1 VRKPRQP
8 GNGRIPYVAVMALL
22 LPAASLAANSVTV
35 RVQVTFVDLVGIS
48 EVSALQFGSLS
59 QHLADQE
66 SVTVASIGTM
76 GDPADYAMGGAKT
89 VVRGAPQAA
98 ASLTVKAAPRQSI
111 TILVDSASPGAG
123 YSLTDFRCSY
133 NGGSDTAC
141 DGAGYTETSVASGTL
156 LVGATLTGECT
167 AMTGDVDGTFEVT
180 IIYP

>member
-8 GNGRIPYVAVMALL
+8 GDSRIPYVAVMAPLL
-22 LPAASLAANSVTV
+22 SATSLAANSVTV
-35 RVQVTFVDLVGIS
+35 RAQVTFVDPVGFS
-48 EVSALQFGSLS
+48 EVGALQFGSLS

-76 GDPADYAMGGAKT
+76 SDPADPFMGGAKT
-89 VVRGAPQAA
+89 GVRGAPQAA
-98 ASLTVKAAPRQSI
+98 AKLTVKTAPRQSI
-111 TILVDSASPGAG
+111 TILVDGASPGAG

-156 LVGATLTGECT
+156 LVSATLIGDST
-167 AMTGDVDGTFEVT
+167 AAAGASNGTFEVT
-180 IIYP
+180 VIYP

>member
-1 VRKPRQP
+1 
-8 GNGRIPYVAVMALL
+8 MALL

-35 RVQVTFVDLVGIS
+35 RVRVTFVDPIAIR

-66 SVTVASIGTM
+66 SVTVASTGTM
-76 GDPADYAMGGAKT
+76 SDPADQIMGGAKT

-98 ASLTVKAAPRQSI
+98 AKLTVKAAPRQSI
-111 TILVDSASPGAG
+111 TILVDGASPGAG

-156 LVGATLTGECT
+156 LVGATLIGDST
-167 AMTGDVDGTFEVT
+167 AAAGVADRSFDVT
-180 IIYP
+180 ISYQ

>member
-1 VRKPRQP
+1 
-8 GNGRIPYVAVMALL
+8 MALL

-141 DGAGYTETSVASGTL
+141 DGEGYSETSVTNGTL
-156 LVGATLTGECT
+156 LVAATLMGDSTG
-167 AMTGDVDGTFEVT
+167 AAGAASGSFDVTVF
-180 IIYP
+180 YL

>member
-1 VRKPRQP
+1 MHKPRQP

-35 RVQVTFVDLVGIS
+35 RVQVTFIDPVGIS
-48 EVSALQFGSLS
+48 EVNALQFGSLS

-66 SVTVASIGTM
+66 SVTVASTGTV
-76 GDPADYAMGGAKT
+76 GDPADQFMGGAKI

-98 ASLTVKAAPRQSI
+98 ANLTVKAVPRQSI
-111 TILVDSASPGAG
+111 TILVDGASPGAG

-141 DGAGYTETSVASGTL
+141 DGEGYSETSVASGTL
-156 LVGATLTGECT
+156 LVGATLSGDGT
-167 AMTGDVDGTFEVT
+167 AMTGAVDGSFEVT
-180 IIYP
+180 VIYP

>member
-1 VRKPRQP
+1 MSKLRQP
-8 GNGRIPYVAVMALL
+8 GNGRIPFVAVMALL
-22 LPAASLAANSVTV
+22 LPVGSLAANSVTV
-35 RVQVTFVDLVGIS
+35 RVQVTFVEPVGIS

-76 GDPADYAMGGAKT
+76 GDPADHVMGGAKT

-98 ASLTVKAAPRQSI
+98 ANLTVKAAPRQSI
-111 TILVDSASPGAG
+111 TILVDGASPGAG

-141 DGAGYTETSVASGTL
+141 DGAGYTETSVVNGTL
-156 LVGATLTGECT
+156 LVGATLTGDST
-167 AMTGDVDGTFEVT
+167 AAAGAANGSFEVT
-180 IIYP
+180 VIYP

>member
-1 VRKPRQP
+1 MRKPRQP
-8 GNGRIPYVAVMALL
+8 GNGRIRYVAVMALL

-35 RVQVTFVDLVGIS
+35 RVQVTFVDPVAVS
-48 EVSALQFGSLS
+48 EVSALQFGSVS

-66 SVTVASIGTM
+66 SVTVASTGTM
-76 GDPADYAMGGAKT
+76 SDPADQIMGGAKT

-98 ASLTVKAAPRQSI
+98 AKLTVKAAPRQSI
-111 TILVDSASPGAG
+111 TILVDGASPGAG

-156 LVGATLTGECT
+156 LVGATLIGDST
-167 AMTGDVDGTFEVT
+167 AAAGVADRSFDVT
-180 IIYP
+180 ISYQ

>member
-22 LPAASLAANSVTV
+22 LPVGSLAASSVTV
-35 RVQVTFVDLVGIS
+35 RVQVTFVDPVGIS
-48 EVSALQFGSLS
+48 EVSALQFGSVS

-66 SVTVASIGTM
+66 SVTVASTGTVS
-76 GDPADYAMGGAKT
+76 DPADQVMGGAKT

-98 ASLTVKAAPRQSI
+98 ANLTVKAAPHQSI
-111 TILVDSASPGAG
+111 TILVDGASPGAG

-141 DGAGYTETSVASGTL
+141 DGARNTETSVASGIL
-156 LVGATLTGECT
+156 LVGATLTGDAT
-167 AMTGDVDGTFEVT
+167 VITGAADRSFDVT
-180 IIYP
+180 ITYL

>member
-1 VRKPRQP
+1 
-8 GNGRIPYVAVMALL
+8 MALL

-35 RVQVTFVDLVGIS
+35 RVQVTFVDPIAVS
-48 EVSALQFGSLS
+48 EVSALQFGSVS

-66 SVTVASIGTM
+66 SVTVASTGTM
-76 GDPADYAMGGAKT
+76 SDPADQIMGGAKT

-98 ASLTVKAAPRQSI
+98 AKLTVKAAPRQSI
-111 TILVDSASPGAG
+111 TILVDGASPGAG

-156 LVGATLTGECT
+156 LVGATLIGDST
-167 AMTGDVDGTFEVT
+167 AAAGVADRSFDVT
-180 IIYP
+180 ISYQ

>member
-1 VRKPRQP
+1 MRKPRQP
-8 GNGRIPYVAVMALL
+8 GNGRIRYVAVMALL

-35 RVQVTFVDLVGIS
+35 RVRVTFVDPIAIR

-66 SVTVASIGTM
+66 SVTVASTGTM
-76 GDPADYAMGGAKT
+76 SDPADQIMGGAKT

-98 ASLTVKAAPRQSI
+98 AKLTVKAAPRQSI
-111 TILVDSASPGAG
+111 TILVDGASPGAG

-156 LVGATLTGECT
+156 LVGATLIGDST
-167 AMTGDVDGTFEVT
+167 AAAGVADRSFDVT
-180 IIYP
+180 ISYQ